1 MRISFF
7 ISTEIV
13 KLNTLEMFGNHQIEK
28 LNTRKMYFFLSAEL
42 SNLESIN
49 STCFQAS
56 IFIAF
61 VMTKTSYIIMELQ
74 HSMI

>member
-1 MRISFF
+1 MRLSFF

-42 SNLESIN
+42 SNLEI
-49 STCFQAS
+49 
-56 IFIAF
+56 
-61 VMTKTSYIIMELQ
+61 
-74 HSMI
+74 